1 MAYKCGQ
8 EVFRESKPFSY
19 IVFPKYR
26 KIVCDW
32 CLKMCESEGI
42 LKVCTKCR
50 WVHYCD
56 QTCQKEAW
64 KSHHKLECQYL
75 QTQNMPKDIKE
86 CLFSDF
92 QNYQE
97 LILKVLK
104 TTLKLRSNE
113 KEEFFQLTNGKK
125 RCFADLV
132 SNADEFRQ
140 QKEPRIQKVFRLIY
154 AEFNI
159 WLGDDAIPSL
169 AEFFEIC
176 GKWNTNSTSMFA
188 MNFEQSSIKI
198 ASGLYLGY
206 SGLNHS
212 CAPNAVWFNNGK
224 ELVVRTIEDV
234 KNFSDLRIS
243 YFDARERTAERKNYL
258 KRTYSF
264 DCKCVRCEDPNS
276 DAKYASLKCK
286 SCPGWVHEKTMIC
299 SSCHQTLKL
308 NDEEK
313 AIAEKY
319 KNGTLPKC
327 DPTMTI
333 KGIRWTLEKYIK
345 IFHPF
350 HEIFQEPE
358 NVFPIPKIVSQS
370 RKGCHDAMSLLL
382 EIRKLKLDHH
392 SAHLPQYHEY
402 FTHLNI
408 KISDAYFALRLFDNG
423 EFHLTKAEEM
433 IKVVYGEDHP
443 YMQEFQKLK
452 IDCQKWK
459 MEQQFARA
467 SLT

>member
-42 LKVCTKCR
+42 LKACVKCK

-104 TTLKLRSNE
+104 TTLKLRRNE
-113 KEEFFQLTNGKK
+113 KEEFFQLPNGKK

-140 QKEPRIQKVFRLIY
+140 QKEPRIQKVLHLIY
-154 AEFNI
+154 AEFKI
-159 WLGDDAIPSL
+159 WLGDDAIQSL

-176 GKWNTNSTSMFA
+176 GKWNTNSTRMFA
-188 MNFEQSSIKI
+188 MNFDQSSIRI

-308 NDEEK
+308 NDEEM
-313 AIAEKY
+313 IIVEKY
-319 KNGTLPKC
+319 RNGTLPKFE
-327 DPTMTI
+327 PTMTT
-333 KGIRWTLEKYIK
+333 KEIRLILEKLIK
-345 IFHPF
+345 VFHVF
-350 HEIFQEPE
+350 HEIFTPL
-358 NVFPIPKIVSQS
+358 NKVFEFPKIVSKYQN
-370 RKGCHDAMSLLL
+370 GDHETMLLIL
-382 EIRKLKLDHH
+382 EIRKLRLNHNYG
-392 SAHLPQYHEY
+392 HLPQYRQDFGFHH
-402 FTHLNI
+402 F
-408 KISDAYFALRLFDNG
+408 KISCNCFELGLIDEA
-423 EFHLTKAEEM
+423 EFHLKKAEEIM
-433 IKVVYGEDHP
+433 KVAFGEEHP
-443 YMQEFQKLK
+443 YVKE
-452 IDCQKWK
+452 CQKHK
-459 MEQQFARA
+459 VERQIACL
-467 SLT
+467 SLK